1 MQWGTATLSFQPGPL
16 PNPQNFSIKCRV
28 QPTELRAVASFHW
41 QWLNHNILS
50 ADMLSHGIQLWPIAK
65 QQGYLWLSLIGWS
78 PSTKLK
84 GHIPGTQPEAKTGS
98 SLFVLYFTLSNS
110 CGLFFF
116 SNWLPTL
123 LCHSLTVSPA
133 FPLMFPLS
141 PSLLNYHSAVTLV
154 PLLCNCIWNSKSRAA
169 HIQRSPFLCGLHPGP
184 LSPWP
189 PFFQTVFSCCFCKE
203 IWRLGKTI
211 STEP

>member
-1 MQWGTATLSFQPGPL
+1 MQRGTATLSFRPGPL

-98 SLFVLYFTLSNS
+98 SLFVLYFTLSNPYS
-110 CGLFFF
+110 LFFFFFF

-133 FPLMFPLS
+133 FPLMFPLCS
-141 PSLLNYHSAVTLV
+141 SFKLP
-154 PLLCNCIWNSKSRAA
+154 
-169 HIQRSPFLCGLHPGP
+169 
-184 LSPWP
+184 
-189 PFFQTVFSCCFCKE
+189 
-203 IWRLGKTI
+203 
-211 STEP
+211 